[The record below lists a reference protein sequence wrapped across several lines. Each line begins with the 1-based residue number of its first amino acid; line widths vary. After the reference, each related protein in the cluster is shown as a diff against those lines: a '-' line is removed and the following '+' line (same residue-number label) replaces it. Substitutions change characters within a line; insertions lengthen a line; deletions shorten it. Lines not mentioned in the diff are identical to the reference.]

1 MSTEYTPQQSPA
13 PRLPTGALPW
23 FLGLIVLACLPFLGS
38 VIATLA
44 MYFVGRAQAD
54 KGPLAAENGRRAANW
69 GLTYFLATVILVPAQ
84 FILVFAITGGEGT
97 KNLLPLGIPITIWGV
112 ISIGHVVLS
121 LWGGIAALNRVVF
134 WGRGVPV
141 IRASR

>member
-1 MSTEYTPQQSPA
+1 VSTEYAPQPPPA
-13 PRLPTGALPW
+13 ARPATGALPW

-38 VIATLA
+38 VIASLT

-69 GLTYFLATVILVPAQ
+69 GLTYFVLTIVLVLTH
-84 FILVFAITGGEGT
+84 FVLVFLVIGGRGSEHFF
-97 KNLLPLGIPITIWGV
+97 PVGIPITIWGI
-112 ISIGHVVLS
+112 ISVGHVVLS
-121 LWGGIAALNRVVF
+121 LWGGIAALNRVLF

-141 IRASR
+141 IPAAR